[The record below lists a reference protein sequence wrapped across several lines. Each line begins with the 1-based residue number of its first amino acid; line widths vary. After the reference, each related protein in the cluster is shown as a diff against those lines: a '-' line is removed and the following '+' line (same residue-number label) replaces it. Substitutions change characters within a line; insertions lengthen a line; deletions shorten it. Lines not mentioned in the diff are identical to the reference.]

1 MKGFTK
7 INNDLLF
14 DSNLDPMA
22 KIVYAGLSYYD
33 RGRGCF
39 CKRSTLARLL
49 NVSIY
54 QLRKALRVLEEN
66 GYIVV
71 HKRHHGLT
79 DVISRVEKTEA
90 LSGENCNS
98 YKHYKKKNE
107 REEDID
113 PTTSEEACK
122 ETDTECVE
130 NCLTSE
136 AVEDTPIDKE
146 ATERCHKRIQTL
158 LGYARWEQWFRDS
171 WVIEETPLALKLHIP
186 KPYVADYINKVFR
199 QKVENEVGKELV
211 IVGVLAKP
219 VGVLQD
225 RS

>member
-54 QLRKALRVLEEN
+54 QLRKALRVLEAE
-66 GYIVV
+66 GYIVI

-98 YKHYKKKNE
+98 YKHYKKKNKE
-107 REEDID
+107 EEDID
-113 PTTSEEACK
+113 PITSEEACK

-130 NCLTSE
+130 TCLTPE

-186 KPYVADYINKVFR
+186 KPYVADYIDQVFR
-199 QKVENEVGKELV
+199 QKIEKEFGKELV
-211 IVGVLAKP
+211 MVGVLAKP
-219 VGVLQD
+219 FGVLQD

>member
-7 INNDLLF
+7 INNELLF

-39 CKRSTLARLL
+39 CKRTTLARLL

-66 GYIVV
+66 GYIVI

-79 DVISRVEKTEA
+79 DVIKRVEADKS

-98 YKHYKKKNE
+98 SYKKKIKK
-107 REEDID
+107 EEEVAS
-113 PTTSEEACK
+113 TSEDVI
-122 ETDTECVE
+122 ETTTDPAP
-130 NCLTSE
+130 CLTPE
-136 AVEDTPIDKE
+136 AVEDTPIDKD
-146 ATERCHKRIQTL
+146 ATEACHRRIQTL
-158 LGYARWEQWFRDS
+158 LGYARWEQWFSDA

-186 KPYVADYINKVFR
+186 KPYVADYINKAFR
-199 QKVENEVGKELV
+199 QKIENEVGKELV
-211 IVGVLAKP
+211 IVGVMAK
-219 VGVLQD
+219 VNA
-225 RS
+225 

>member
-39 CKRSTLARLL
+39 CKRTTLARLL

-54 QLRKALRVLEEN
+54 QLRKALRVLEAE
-66 GYIVV
+66 GYIVI

-79 DVISRVEKTEA
+79 DVIRRVEADKP

-98 YKHYKKKNE
+98 SYKKKIKK
-107 REEDID
+107 EEEVAS
-113 PTTSEEACK
+113 TSEDVIEK
-122 ETDTECVE
+122 TTDTASR
-130 NCLTSE
+130 LTSS
-136 AVEDTPIDKE
+136 AAQDPPIDLS
-146 ATERCHKRIQTL
+146 ATEYCHNRLQQL
-158 LGYARWEQWFRDS
+158 LTYAKWEKWFSDS
-171 WVIEETPLALKLHIP
+171 YVVDENNQALTIYCP
-186 KPYVADYINKVFR
+186 KPYVADYIDQAFR
-199 QKVENEVGKELV
+199 QAIEREFGKNLC
-211 IVGVLAKP
+211 ILGVMAKS
-219 VGVLQD
+219 QT
-225 RS
+225 

>member
-39 CKRSTLARLL
+39 CKRTTLARLL

-66 GYIVV
+66 GYIVI

-79 DVISRVEKTEA
+79 DVIKRVEADKS

-98 YKHYKKKNE
+98 SYKKKIKK
-107 REEDID
+107 EEEVAS
-113 PTTSEEACK
+113 TSEDVIEK
-122 ETDTECVE
+122 TTDTASR
-130 NCLTSE
+130 LTSS
-136 AVEDTPIDKE
+136 AAKDPPIDLS
-146 ATERCHKRIQTL
+146 ATEYCHNRLQQL
-158 LGYARWEQWFRDS
+158 LTYAKWEKWFSDS
-171 WVIEETPLALKLHIP
+171 YVVDENNQALTIYCP
-186 KPYVADYINKVFR
+186 KPYVADYIDQAFR
-199 QKVENEVGKELV
+199 QAIEREFGKNLC
-211 IVGVLAKP
+211 ILGVMAKS
-219 VGVLQD
+219 QT
-225 RS
+225 

>member
-7 INNDLLF
+7 INNELLF

-39 CKRSTLARLL
+39 CKRTTLARLL

-66 GYIVV
+66 GYIVI

-79 DVISRVEKTEA
+79 DVIKRVEADKS

-98 YKHYKKKNE
+98 SYKKKIKK
-107 REEDID
+107 EEEVAS
-113 PTTSEEACK
+113 TSEDVI
-122 ETDTECVE
+122 ETTTDPAP
-130 NCLTSE
+130 CLTPE
-136 AVEDTPIDKE
+136 AVEDTPIDKD
-146 ATERCHKRIQTL
+146 ATEACHRRIQTL
-158 LGYARWEQWFRDS
+158 LGYARWDQWFRDS
-171 WVIEETPLALKLHIP
+171 WVVEETPLALKLHIP
-186 KPYVADYINKVFR
+186 KPYVADYIKQVFIEKLEGAEGKKVLLLGVGIP
-199 QKVENEVGKELV
+199 KV
-211 IVGVLAKP
+211 
-219 VGVLQD
+219 
-225 RS
+225 